1 MSDDEAQQP
10 AWTGTCLSAPIEG
23 SHPVDMPEHESAGV
37 LVVGTYMKLMLLPG
51 NDTQPEVELH
61 VCKWCGLVFA
71 KKTSE
76 RYGT

>member
-1 MSDDEAQQP
+1 
-10 AWTGTCLSAPIEG
+10 
-23 SHPVDMPEHESAGV
+23 MPEHESAGV
-37 LVVGTYMKLMLLPG
+37 LVFGTHMKLMLLPG